1 MLNDKE
7 CCFFDPEGWKYCTIL
22 IGRVVLEWN
31 GENSEVNKNK
41 GMEK

>member
-1 MLNDKE
+1 MLL
-7 CCFFDPEGWKYCTIL
+7 FDPEGGKSFWKYCTIL

>member
-1 MLNDKE
+1 MILKAE
-7 CCFFDPEGWKYCTIL
+7 KSFWKYCTIL
-22 IGRVVLEWN
+22 ISRVVLEWN